1 MTFEFIYE
9 KYFDDIYR
17 YCYYRNDGDQYSAEE
32 ATKRTF
38 DVVWRDWE
46 TVKESTCKAEGKE
59 ERTCSLCN
67 HKEEKTIEKL
77 EHKFGDWEVVSGNV
91 VIPPI
96 VKEQECELCGYTE
109 TVKDFGYVWVTVL
122 AVIAVIGLGVGVASY
137 FKAFRRP

>member
-1 MTFEFIYE
+1 MRQKSKLPKDMELLSILRIA
-9 KYFDDIYR
+9 D
-17 YCYYRNDGDQYSAEE
+17 CCS
-32 ATKRTF
+32 
-38 DVVWRDWE
+38 V
-46 TVKESTCKAEGKE
+46 
-59 ERTCSLCN
+59 SLCN